1 MLWLNLKAYLNIST
15 ESNTLWALIFSWLRY
30 KCKKLSLYLQ
40 CSLTL
45 KTDWKKTEN
54 AFEDHILTQDRA
66 NESLSNVFNRL
77 NFISLD
83 VTST

>member
-1 MLWLNLKAYLNIST
+1 MGSHFLVIKIQVQET
-15 ESNTLWALIFSWLRY
+15 
-30 KCKKLSLYLQ
+30 LYLQ

-54 AFEDHILTQDRA
+54 AFEEDNFLTQDRA
-66 NESLSNVFNRL
+66 DESLSNVFNCL
-77 NFISLD
+77 NFVSLD

>member
-1 MLWLNLKAYLNIST
+1 MGSHFIVIKIQVQET
-15 ESNTLWALIFSWLRY
+15 
-30 KCKKLSLYLQ
+30 LYLQ